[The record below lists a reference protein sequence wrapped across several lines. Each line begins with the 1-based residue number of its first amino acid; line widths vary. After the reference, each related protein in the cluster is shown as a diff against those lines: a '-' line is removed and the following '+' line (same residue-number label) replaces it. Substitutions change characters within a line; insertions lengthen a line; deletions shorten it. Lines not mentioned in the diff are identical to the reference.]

1 VNKKQARSDAKFL
14 FEKKGLTK
22 ADIARK
28 LSVTPNTVSKWAKE
42 DSWDPQPLPPEKLT
56 PATELS
62 KIGKQDKQTIL
73 QQVDPLLELSFDNLF
88 SKLEEE
94 SSTRQYSG
102 IRDYTSLVTK
112 LMEIKGK
119 ITGETTNTE
128 LDEDSIR
135 AKTMTEFKEM
145 LDTLSDTGKIT
156 GNLKQVSGK
165 SDVIDLEEFQ
175 VKEIE

>member
-1 VNKKQARSDAKFL
+1 
-14 FEKKGLTK
+14 
-22 ADIARK
+22 
-28 LSVTPNTVSKWAKE
+28 
-42 DSWDPQPLPPEKLT
+42 
-56 PATELS
+56 
-62 KIGKQDKQTIL
+62 
-73 QQVDPLLELSFDNLF
+73 
-88 SKLEEE
+88 
-94 SSTRQYSG
+94 
-102 IRDYTSLVTK
+102 
-112 LMEIKGK
+112 MEIKGK
-119 ITGETTNTE
+119 ITGKTTNTE